1 MEHKG
6 YDAKYF
12 DAKANKSAM
21 LMWLTLSAVISVAYA
36 IEIIKG
42 LKTIEYFITMEIVC
56 WVPFLFGLVVLK
68 IKGWDAHIYHDIVG
82 AGYGVLYL
90 FLMVTSPAIL
100 VFTYVLPMLSMLVIY
115 KDKKFFIRC
124 GIMNI
129 AVVIYSIIRNYMNG
143 MNTPSDIST
152 FEIQFAMIVFSFVGF
167 IAAISHLIKSDGA
180 MLNAVHEN
188 LEMVVGTVEKVKGA
202 SNEIVDGVTVVREL
216 AEENKDAAGAVVA
229 SMEDLAEK
237 SATLSQR
244 IDSSMEMTQHID
256 DQVGNVAEM
265 VEHIVGISQK
275 SSAHAQESTAE
286 LAEMLRSTQEMA
298 KLSSEVEA
306 VLRDFGAQFLKVK
319 DETGKIDSISSQT
332 NLLALNASIEA
343 ARAGEHGRGFA
354 VVAEEIRNLS
364 LGTQESSGSIM
375 EALDL
380 LEQTSEKMTKS
391 VTEILGLIAQTLEAM
406 QHVNESVTVIAE
418 DSQTLGK
425 EIHVVDEAMKSVETS
440 NQNMVNN
447 MRQVTEIMEQMR
459 ESVTYSENT
468 TVVMMN
474 KYEETAINI
483 SKIEGTVGHLVEELG
498 EGGFMNVKDVQ
509 EGMLAEVKNA
519 EGGKFETEVVE
530 VKEHGIVLKNQT
542 GLAQFLA
549 NHKHQKYEVDVVVE
563 NALYIWQDV
572 VISETDEKNYE
583 VAIGTA
589 PKVMNRR
596 KHPRLNMDNT
606 CEITLGDKKIPG
618 HMANISAGGYA
629 FVCRDAELK
638 TSIGR
643 QVGLKIEDFDVVEGK
658 VLQAVVIR
666 CTDNRGEYIVGCRML
681 EDNEKIQEYVA
692 KHI

>member
-1 MEHKG
+1 MEYKE
-6 YDAKYF
+6 YDEKYF
-12 DAKANKSAM
+12 AAKANRNAM
-21 LMWLTLSAVISVAYA
+21 FMWLTLMVVLSIGYIMEVVKGTKSLTFFIIMELIS
-36 IEIIKG
+36 
-42 LKTIEYFITMEIVC
+42 
-56 WVPFLFGLVVLK
+56 WVPFIFGLVLLK
-68 IKGWDAHIYHDIVG
+68 VKGRHAAVYQDVVG
-82 AGYGVLYL
+82 LGYGVFYLYIML
-90 FLMVTSPAIL
+90 TSPGTLA
-100 VFTYVLPMLSMLVIY
+100 FTYVLPMLSMLVIY
-115 KDKKFFIRC
+115 KNKNFFVRC
-124 GIMNI
+124 GILNT
-129 AVVIYSIIRNYMNG
+129 VVIIFCIIRNYLSG
-143 MNTPSDIST
+143 MNTAADIGNY
-152 FEIQFAMIVFSFVGF
+152 EIQLAILLFSFVGY
-167 IAAISHLIKSDGA
+167 IVAIRHLTNSDGA
-180 MLNAVHEN
+180 MLDAVHSN
-188 LEMVVGTVEKVKGA
+188 LAMVVSTVEKVKGA

-391 VTEILGLIAQTLEAM
+391 VTEILGLITQTLEAM
-406 QHVNESVTVIAE
+406 QHVTESVNVIAE

-483 SKIEGTVGHLVEELG
+483 GKIEGTVGHLVEELG

-563 NALYIWQDV
+563 NALYIWHDV
-572 VISETDEKNYE
+572 AISETDDKNYE
-583 VAIGTA
+583 VAIETT

-629 FVCRDAELK
+629 FVCKDAELK
-638 TSIGR
+638 TSIGK
-643 QVGLKIEDFDVVEGK
+643 QVRLVIDDFDVVDGK
-658 VLQAVVIR
+658 VLQAIIIR

-692 KHI
+692 KRI

>member
-1 MEHKG
+1 M
-6 YDAKYF
+6 
-12 DAKANKSAM
+12 
-21 LMWLTLSAVISVAYA
+21 
-36 IEIIKG
+36 
-42 LKTIEYFITMEIVC
+42 
-56 WVPFLFGLVVLK
+56 
-68 IKGWDAHIYHDIVG
+68 
-82 AGYGVLYL
+82 
-90 FLMVTSPAIL
+90 
-100 VFTYVLPMLSMLVIY
+100 
-115 KDKKFFIRC
+115 
-124 GIMNI
+124 
-129 AVVIYSIIRNYMNG
+129 
-143 MNTPSDIST
+143 
-152 FEIQFAMIVFSFVGF
+152 
-167 IAAISHLIKSDGA
+167 
-180 MLNAVHEN
+180 
-188 LEMVVGTVEKVKGA
+188 
-202 SNEIVDGVTVVREL
+202 
-216 AEENKDAAGAVVA
+216 
-229 SMEDLAEK
+229 
-237 SATLSQR
+237 
-244 IDSSMEMTQHID
+244 
-256 DQVGNVAEM
+256 AEM

-275 SSAHAQESTAE
+275 SSAHAQESSAE
-286 LAEMLRSTQEMA
+286 LAEMLQSTQEMA

-306 VLRDFGAQFLKVK
+306 VLRDFGAQFIRVK

-391 VTEILGLIAQTLEAM
+391 VTEILGLITQTLEAM
-406 QHVNESVTVIAE
+406 QHVTESVNVIAE

-447 MRQVTEIMEQMR
+447 MRQVTEIMDQMR
-459 ESVTYSENT
+459 ASVTDSENT

-483 SKIEGTVGHLVEELG
+483 GKIEGTVGHLVEELG

-509 EGMLAEVKNA
+509 EGMLATVKNA

-572 VISETDEKNYE
+572 AISETDDKNYE
-583 VAIGTA
+583 VAIETT

-643 QVGLKIEDFDVVEGK
+643 QVGLKIDDFDVVEGK

-692 KHI
+692 KRI